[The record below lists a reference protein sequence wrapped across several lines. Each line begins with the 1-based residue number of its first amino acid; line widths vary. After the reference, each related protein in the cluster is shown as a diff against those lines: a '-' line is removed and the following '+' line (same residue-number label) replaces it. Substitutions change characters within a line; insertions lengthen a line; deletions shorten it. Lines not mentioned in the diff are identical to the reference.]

1 MERTAG
7 GTIGPGSRT
16 TPGAPGSSPPA
27 IGRSHAAPLLRGTLA
42 ARTGVHAETIRYYE
56 KIGLLPPP
64 ARGANGYRLYGEE
77 HVRRLRFIRRARAL
91 GFSIE
96 ELRDLIALAEGR
108 PEDCAAVARMAERQ
122 LARIRLRIA
131 DLERIVDTLEGQV
144 AACRT
149 RAGSSPPA
157 CPMLESLF
165 GDGRTDPSTAEEALR

>member
-1 MERTAG
+1 MTKRISRLCENSDRD
-7 GTIGPGSRT
+7 GPT
-16 TPGAPGSSPPA
+16 GA
-27 IGRSHAAPLLRGTLA
+27 LLRGGLA
-42 ARTGVHAETIRYYE
+42 KRSGVNAETIRYYE

-77 HVRRLRFIRRARAL
+77 HVQRLRFIRRSRAL

-108 PEDCAAVARMAERQ
+108 PDDCEAVRKLAERQ
-122 LARIRLRIA
+122 LAKVRQRIA
-131 DLERIVDTLEGQV
+131 DLKRIAHTLEDQV

-149 RAGSSPPA
+149 QQDPPA

-165 GDGRTDPSTAEEALR
+165 ADDRAERQHATMTE